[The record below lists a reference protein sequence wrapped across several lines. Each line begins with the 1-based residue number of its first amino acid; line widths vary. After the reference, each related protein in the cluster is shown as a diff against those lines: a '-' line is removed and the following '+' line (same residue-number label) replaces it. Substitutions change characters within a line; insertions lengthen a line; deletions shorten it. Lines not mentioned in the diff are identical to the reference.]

1 MPPRS
6 VADPGIEPLRPD
18 HDLDGF
24 TSGVPALDGWLR
36 GRALRNQTT
45 GDSRTFVIAPNG
57 RVVGYYALSTASAA
71 RVGLPGPM
79 RRNAPDPVPLL
90 LLGQLAVDIGRQ
102 GTGLGRQLLGD
113 ACLRSLSV
121 FRQAGFRALA
131 THPIGEAAARFYGKY
146 GFAPVPD
153 SSPPLMLMA
162 ASLLAA
168 AAPVDSPPHARID
181 AAATTH
187 M

>member
-24 TSGVPALDGWLR
+24 TSGVPPLDGWLR

-90 LLGQLAVDIGRQ
+90 LLGQLAVDITRQ
-102 GTGLGRQLLGD
+102 GTGLGRQLLGG

-131 THPIGEAAARFYGKY
+131 THPIDEAAARFYAKY

-168 AAPVDSPPHARID
+168 AAPVDSPPITRID

-187 M
+187 L